1 MEVDV
6 HRRCAVVQFSA
17 LDALHAHENTAE
29 ACVDVELM
37 DREPDPVGCN
47 RMGRGWR
54 SLISREIVVTIVS
67 GSRDDQP
74 ESAADLNRRLGLSF
88 SNLALLTRALTHRS
102 YVNENPDSLEDNER
116 LEFLGDAV
124 LDFVVGAWVYNRFP
138 EMREGELTKIRSAIV
153 RNDQLANFARQLNLG
168 AALRLGRG
176 ESSSGGRERDGLLG
190 SLFEALIGAL
200 YLDGGLK
207 AVEAFV
213 HPLLESS
220 QDFILDQIHD
230 PKSRLQEWAQAE
242 KMGTPQYVTVSSS
255 GPDHAKV
262 FEVEVRIQGITYG
275 RGHGSSKQIAA
286 RIAAQTALEALG
298 FSYK

>member
-1 MEVDV
+1 
-6 HRRCAVVQFSA
+6 
-17 LDALHAHENTAE
+17 
-29 ACVDVELM
+29 
-37 DREPDPVGCN
+37 
-47 RMGRGWR
+47 
-54 SLISREIVVTIVS
+54 VTILPD
-67 GSRDDQP
+67 SRNF
-74 ESAADLNRRLGLSF
+74 ESAADLCQRLGLPF

-153 RNDQLANFARQLNLG
+153 RNDQLAVFARHLNLG
-168 AALRLGRG
+168 SALRLGRG
-176 ESSSGGRERDGLLG
+176 EYASGGGQRDVLLG

-200 YLDGGLK
+200 YLDAGLK

-213 HPLLESS
+213 DPLLEAS
-220 QDFILDQIHD
+220 QEFVLDDIHD

-242 KMGTPQYVTVSSS
+242 KMGTPQYITVSST
-255 GPDHAKV
+255 GPDHAKT
-262 FEVEVRIQGITYG
+262 FEVEVRIKGLTYG

-286 RIAAQTALEALG
+286 RIAAQTALESLG
-298 FSYK
+298 LSYK